1 MSAIFT
7 KEMKK
12 THTILLP
19 EMMEYHFDL
28 IAAAFKNCGYKM
40 EVLNYKSNDITE
52 TGLLYCNNDICLPCV
67 MITGQLISALKHG
80 IYDSH
85 KIAFL
90 IPQAGGACRA
100 SNYYY
105 IIKRALELA
114 GFPEVPVISLN
125 LNGKEKHKGFKLS
138 LRLGFSLIAAA
149 LYGDLLQTLY
159 LQKRGIEV
167 NKGEAID
174 LYNKWNNQ
182 LSNDISN
189 NKGIKKRNIKKNT
202 KKIINDF
209 NKIDVTKNDNKIGI
223 VGEIYIKSC
232 KLGNNDLEAYLS
244 DHKANYIMS
253 GFTSYCLYVADT
265 SINGYIKYHHLGL
278 FAWGRGLV
286 MKWLNSK
293 QKLISKQ
300 LHNAGYIFLD
310 YKSLKNRK
318 DHILEFECSTADGWL
333 VSVEIMG
340 LIEAGYRKILITIPF
355 GCMVSHIC
363 SKGIIRTLKDKY
375 RDVIIYPIEFD
386 SSLPKIVA
394 ENRVLL
400 VLQSSLLD

>member
-12 THTILLP
+12 TQTILLP

-67 MITGQLISALKHG
+67 MITGQLISALKYG

-174 LYNKWNNQ
+174 LYN
-182 LSNDISN
+182 
-189 NKGIKKRNIKKNT
+189 
-202 KKIINDF
+202 
-209 NKIDVTKNDNKIGI
+209 
-223 VGEIYIKSC
+223 
-232 KLGNNDLEAYLS
+232 
-244 DHKANYIMS
+244 
-253 GFTSYCLYVADT
+253 
-265 SINGYIKYHHLGL
+265 
-278 FAWGRGLV
+278 
-286 MKWLNSK
+286 
-293 QKLISKQ
+293 
-300 LHNAGYIFLD
+300 
-310 YKSLKNRK
+310 
-318 DHILEFECSTADGWL
+318 
-333 VSVEIMG
+333 
-340 LIEAGYRKILITIPF
+340 
-355 GCMVSHIC
+355 
-363 SKGIIRTLKDKY
+363 
-375 RDVIIYPIEFD
+375 
-386 SSLPKIVA
+386 
-394 ENRVLL
+394 
-400 VLQSSLLD
+400 